1 MKKVLLL
8 LGLFSTGVS
17 FAQSEEPKEEWR
29 EIIEPFTENVQ
40 MFGSLEREKIPYGI
54 LSDYAI
60 ETANLKLYDGKHQAD
75 SIVMDRTVLAEIYRT
90 LQMGNFGIDKKH
102 QRNHS
107 KTFRSGNFKGKGL

>member
-90 LQMGNFGIDKKH
+90 LQMGKFWH
-102 QRNHS
+102 RQ
-107 KTFRSGNFKGKGL
+107 KTPTKSQ